1 MKQLMMLALFS
12 VAFSQELKVEGDLNV
27 TGNILNSKID
37 SLEVEID
44 SLKIQLLNQES
55 LNTTL
60 QSLINLLQSQIIQL
74 QIQTGLADCNGVI
87 SGEAFLDP
95 CGNCVNEFNLVECS
109 NISDIDGNVY
119 QILLIGEQIWMTENL
134 KVTHYNN
141 GEYIHGDYI
150 EDNGEI
156 YYNANV
162 VNNVNEI
169 CPEGWHVPTDEEFQ
183 LLEIYLGMQE
193 SWVSDVGYRGTNEG
207 SKLAGNSGSWTFGDL
222 IENSEFNESGFN
234 VAGKGWYDMS
244 FAGLFFSQQDSYFWT
259 KSIDEE
265 DENKNFVRNIRY
277 DNAKI
282 RRATEHMSYG
292 FSIRCL
298 AN

>member
-95 CGNCVNEFNLVECS
+95 CGNCV
-109 NISDIDGNVY
+109 
-119 QILLIGEQIWMTENL
+119 
-134 KVTHYNN
+134 
-141 GEYIHGDYI
+141 
-150 EDNGEI
+150 
-156 YYNANV
+156 A
-162 VNNVNEI
+162 
-169 CPEGWHVPTDEEFQ
+169 
-183 LLEIYLGMQE
+183 
-193 SWVSDVGYRGTNEG
+193 
-207 SKLAGNSGSWTFGDL
+207 
-222 IENSEFNESGFN
+222 
-234 VAGKGWYDMS
+234 
-244 FAGLFFSQQDSYFWT
+244 
-259 KSIDEE
+259 SIDASDYGAECWVCG
-265 DENKNFVRNIRY
+265 DENAQNY
-277 DNAKI
+277 DSTIETLGRQISQNVTLGSSCSSSPKAP
-282 RRATEHMSYG
+282 
-292 FSIRCL
+292 
-298 AN
+298 